1 MRIINLEKY
10 NMKRNIILFILVLVI
25 IVFGLWLVLKNK
37 NSSQAVNSSGL
48 FNGTIK
54 TGHLVAIDMS
64 PLFIA
69 KEAGYFKDEGLDVDT
84 VFFSNPGDMN
94 AALAGGSLQF
104 ATNPFTLAYLGQNN
118 GVPMRI
124 LSNAGGNGVMQVVIQ
139 GKYNIFSIKELVD
152 FVKTHPNEKLKVG
165 TLRGDTLD
173 MILFK
178 VFKDNGL
185 SYDNFEMVWFDDLLA
200 MVQSFKTGDIAI
212 LSHIQPYTNDL
223 EANFGAK
230 LLTDNAKVWGIGT
243 PNVTTIALDN
253 FAKQYPETVKR
264 FLRAEN
270 RALTLIK
277 NNPEEAVKILSGKNY
292 FDVSDAV
299 LLSAFKT
306 QKDATMFPNVD
317 GMMTA
322 INDMVAQNYIK
333 KPTVNIVDTSF
344 LEAALK

>member
-1 MRIINLEKY
+1 
-10 NMKRNIILFILVLVI
+10 MKKNIVLWVVVLIVVI
-25 IVFGLWLVLKNK
+25 AGIFVLLKNK
-37 NSSQAVNSSGL
+37 SGVPVVKNENNTGL
-48 FNGTIK
+48 YNGVIK
-54 TGHLVAIDMS
+54 AGHMVAIDMS

-69 KEAGYFKDEGLDVDT
+69 KEAGYFKDEGLNVET
-84 VFFSNPGDMN
+84 VFFSNPGDQN

-104 ATNPFTLAYLGQNN
+104 ATNPFTLAYLGQNS

-124 LSNAGGNGVMQVVIQ
+124 LSNAGGNGVIQVVIQ
-139 GKYNIFSIKELVD
+139 GKYKVSSMTDLVAY
-152 FVKTHPNEKLKVG
+152 VKAHPKEKLKVG

-173 MILFK
+173 MILYK

-185 SYDNFEMVWFDDLLA
+185 SYDNFDMVWFDDLLA

-223 EANFGAK
+223 QVNYGAK
-230 LLTDNAKVWGIGT
+230 LLTDNAIVWGKGT
-243 PNVTTIALDN
+243 PNVTTIALDS
-253 FAKQYPETVKR
+253 FAKQYPQTVVK

-270 RALTLIK
+270 RALELIK

-292 FDVSDAV
+292 FKTSDEV

-306 QKDATMFPNVD
+306 QKEATMYPNVE

-333 KPTVNIVDTSF
+333 QPTVNIVDTSY
-344 LEAALK
+344 LDQALK

>member
-1 MRIINLEKY
+1 
-10 NMKRNIILFILVLVI
+10 MKKNIVLWIVVLLVI
-25 IVFGLWLVLKNK
+25 ILGIFLLTKNK
-37 NSSQAVNSSGL
+37 NNTPVAENSAGL
-48 FNGTIK
+48 FPGTIK
-54 TGHLVAIDMS
+54 AGHMVAIDMS

-69 KEAGYFKDEGLDVDT
+69 KEAGYFKDEGLDVET
-84 VFFSNPGDMN
+84 VFFSNPGDQN

-104 ATNPFTLAYLGQNN
+104 ATNPFTLAYLGQNS

-139 GKYNIFSIKELVD
+139 GKYKVSSMAELVAY
-152 FVKTHPNEKLKVG
+152 VKAHPSEKLKVG

-173 MILFK
+173 MILYK
-178 VFKDNGL
+178 AFKDNGL
-185 SYDNFEMVWFDDLLA
+185 SYDNFDMVWFDDLLA

-223 EANFGAK
+223 QVNYGAK
-230 LLTDNAKVWGIGT
+230 FLTDNAMIWGKGT

-253 FAKQYPETVKR
+253 FAKQYPETVIR

-270 RALTLIK
+270 RALELIK

-292 FDVSDAV
+292 FKTSDEV

-306 QKDATMFPNVD
+306 QKEATMYPNVE

-333 KPTVNIVDTSF
+333 KPTVNIVDTSY
-344 LEAALK
+344 LDAALKK